1 MEDFW
6 KAVHSLAKIMLVG
19 KNKNG
24 NYSTYFKYRHTP
36 VFKTDFF
43 FFDRFYILDSGK
55 NGSSRI

>member
-43 FFDRFYILDSGK
+43 FLIDFTS
-55 NGSSRI
+55 